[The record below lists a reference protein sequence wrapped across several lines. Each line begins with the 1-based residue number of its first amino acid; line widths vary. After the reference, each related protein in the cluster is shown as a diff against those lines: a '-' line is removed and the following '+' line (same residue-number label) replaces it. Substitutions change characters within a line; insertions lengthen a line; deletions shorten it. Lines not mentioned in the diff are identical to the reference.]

1 MNRPD
6 HRFSAMDINSKGEE
20 MVKKLIKASRNLD
33 ELDID
38 KNCQKGML
46 DLADGAKQSTTLRSL
61 LNSKKKKRFSKKPK
75 K

>member
-1 MNRPD
+1 
-6 HRFSAMDINSKGEE
+6 MDINSKGEE

-61 LNSKKKKRFSKKPK
+61 LNSKKKKKNSNKPK
-75 K
+75 KYNQRLVL